1 MIKNNK
7 ITLLV
12 IFFGFIFS
20 ILFSINNLNKYDKN
34 INSNGSFYHQMI
46 KADPYRYLSHGAE
59 IKNQLKNGI
68 NFFKTGREHYTKYL
82 PPRIAAAYYY
92 LFDINL
98 FNNFEEKKINTGIH
112 FPYLVFQC
120 FFYFF
125 LFLHLF

>member
-12 IFFGFIFS
+12 IFVGFIFS

-82 PPRIAAAYYY
+82 PSRIAAAYYY
-92 LFDINL
+92 LFDIN
-98 FNNFEEKKINTGIH
+98 
-112 FPYLVFQC
+112 
-120 FFYFF
+120 
-125 LFLHLF
+125 